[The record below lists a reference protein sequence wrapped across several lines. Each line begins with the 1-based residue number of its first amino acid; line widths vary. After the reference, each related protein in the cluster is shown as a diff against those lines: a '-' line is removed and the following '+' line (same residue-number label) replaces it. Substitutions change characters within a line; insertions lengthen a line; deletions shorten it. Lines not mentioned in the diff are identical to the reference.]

1 MQIAALQSWA
11 WLIVLPDIEFSWM
24 AIGVDAKRYT
34 KWRTQQSRVLR
45 AHGPTPGSKG
55 LWERV
60 TPKIVYTEET
70 SHNDAAWMQKAIT
83 AIMLTMKKYK
93 GGGTPIPIPINTIAV
108 AFIKIQPSCHQS
120 ISFSLPREVTQR
132 QCQHTAE
139 INITNISHKQAQK
152 RFFRGSFQVK
162 WVDEENESLT
172 EEEGEGRGFS
182 EQVAL
187 KLYLH
192 VQVFTFPLWCA
203 CQALHSSE
211 RTYVIAIV
219 CLHCGIGLH
228 F

>member
-1 MQIAALQSWA
+1 MMLRGCRNRSQQLCRRW
-11 WLIVLPDIEFSWM
+11 
-24 AIGVDAKRYT
+24 RNT
-34 KWRTQQSRVLR
+34 K
-45 AHGPTPGSKG
+45 G
-55 LWERV
+55 
-60 TPKIVYTEET
+60 
-70 SHNDAAWMQKAIT
+70 
-83 AIMLTMKKYK
+83 

-219 CLHCGIGLH
+219 CLHCGIGLLSKSPVYLKVCGSVKLRICEIH
-228 F
+228 LQQL